1 MQKPTTQQE
10 LTNEKIEDGK
20 WPQYQEGD
28 QLVLDGV
35 IFLIQRINVS
45 SIVIRPVPQRG
56 LSPRRIMRLLRG

>member
-10 LTNEKIEDGK
+10 PTEEKTQDGK
-20 WPQYQEGD
+20 WPTYQVGD
-28 QLVLDGV
+28 LLVIDGV
-35 IFLIQRINVS
+35 HFAIQRINVS